1 MANGFTLII
10 FEVLYTHNIV
20 LSQTLSTQI
29 FLKDAFSLISGVHE
43 QTI

>member
-10 FEVLYTHNIV
+10 FEVTHNIV